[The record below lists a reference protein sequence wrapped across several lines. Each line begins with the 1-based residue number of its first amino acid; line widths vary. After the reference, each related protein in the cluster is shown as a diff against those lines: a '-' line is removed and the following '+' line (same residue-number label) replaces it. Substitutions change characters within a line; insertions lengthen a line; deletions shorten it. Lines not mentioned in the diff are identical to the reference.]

1 MNCRDVDELAA
12 AYGLGAVEP
21 DEERHIGEH
30 LASCRLPH
38 EEARS
43 LVATASA
50 LGMVVE
56 PITPSPALRPRL
68 MATIAMI
75 PQEPPFPVAA
85 EPTEVPALATTP
97 PRRRPWWQSV
107 PLTAAGAAVMLAVA
121 IGLGAWNL
129 NLAQQLADRE
139 VALRAIA
146 AADAAYPVTGSAG
159 SGWLLETDGQALFLA
174 GNLAELPAD
183 RIYEMWLIGAD
194 GVPVAVGVV
203 ENPEGLTS
211 VTLERGF
218 GSAQTFAVTVE
229 TQRVEVPTS
238 DPVLVAPLDT

>member
-56 PITPSPALRPRL
+56 PVTPSAALRPRV
-68 MATIAMI
+68 MTTIAMI
-75 PQEPPFPVAA
+75 PQEPPLQIGAD
-85 EPTEVPALATTP
+85 PTEMQSTTTAP
-97 PRRRPWWQSV
+97 SQRRPRWRLV
-107 PLTAAGAAVMLAVA
+107 PFPSAAAAVMLAVA
-121 IGLGAWNL
+121 IGLGIWNL

-139 VALRAIA
+139 VALRAVA

-174 GNLAELPAD
+174 GKLAELPAD
-183 RIYEMWLIGAD
+183 HIYEMWLIGAD